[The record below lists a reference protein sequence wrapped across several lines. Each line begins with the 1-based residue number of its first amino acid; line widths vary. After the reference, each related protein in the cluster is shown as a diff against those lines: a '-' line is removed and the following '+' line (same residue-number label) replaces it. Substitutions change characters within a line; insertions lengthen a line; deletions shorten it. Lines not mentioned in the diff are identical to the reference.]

1 MENSNGSCQGHT
13 VRVACL
19 EGIFFWG
26 GWFEGNPRK
35 TKAGRRTLH
44 LENNL
49 DNESARIKV
58 ARLGLVLLHRPV
70 KEPRLKNM
78 FAGVAL
84 GLASLNH
91 PKRSLILTC
100 ASAKARFSHAHSS

>member
-19 EGIFFWG
+19 EGIFWGG

-35 TKAGRRTLH
+35 RKALRRTQY

-49 DNESARIKV
+49 GNESARIKV
-58 ARLGLVLLHRPV
+58 VLLGLVLLHRPV
-70 KEPRLKNM
+70 KAPE
-78 FAGVAL
+78 G
-84 GLASLNH
+84 
-91 PKRSLILTC
+91 
-100 ASAKARFSHAHSS
+100 SAAR

>member
-19 EGIFFWG
+19 EGIFFG
-26 GWFEGNPRK
+26 GGGLKGTEGK
-35 TKAGRRTLH
+35 QK
-44 LENNL
+44 LEGAPYNL
-49 DNESARIKV
+49 GNESARIKV
-58 ARLGLVLLHRPV
+58 VRLGLVLLHRPV